1 MAGMDTSLFHPIV
14 ADWFTAKYSAP
25 TEPQARGW
33 PAIASGL
40 NTLIAAPTGSGKT
53 FTAFLVAIDTLFRK
67 AIAGKLPKQTEIL
80 YISPLKALS
89 NDIERNLREPLT
101 EILELARQRG
111 IEVPTIRAAVRTGD
125 TPTHIRNAMVKS
137 PPHILVTTPESL
149 YLMLTSERPRQ
160 TLSNVKTVIV
170 DEIHALARDK
180 RGSHLTLSLER
191 LASLVGTQPQR
202 IGLSATQ
209 RPLDRIARFLTGKTD
224 SLLPCEIIDAGHVR
238 DLDLGVETPIE
249 ELAAVCS
256 GEDWDIVYTR
266 LIELIESHRS
276 TLIFVN
282 TRRLAERLSYRLT
295 QMLGKDCVAGHHGS
309 LAKETR
315 LAAEQAL
322 KEGRLK
328 AIVATASLEM
338 GIDIGHVDLVCQI
351 NSPRSIAAFLQ
362 RVGRSG
368 HSLGKTPKGR
378 LFPLTRDELLE
389 SMALVRSVKRGQLD
403 AVIIPNNPLDI
414 LAQQIVAELA
424 CEPRTLDELFK
435 QVRRAD
441 PFRDLSREEFDRVIK
456 MLEDGVDPRT
466 RRGAWLLRDP
476 ASGELRAKKG
486 ARLRAVLSGGA
497 IPEKGEVRVMLE
509 DGTFVGTVDED
520 FAIDS
525 VGGDIF
531 HLGNQSLRIL
541 YFRGGELTVQDAKG
555 APASI
560 PFWFGEGPGRTI
572 ELCDALGELRDD
584 MANIVRH
591 GDDPTPLGQECGLT
605 EAGLTQAMAYI
616 AAQIA
621 AVGAVATTKR
631 VVFERFFDEA
641 GGMQLVVHAPFGSR
655 VTRPWGLALR
665 KRFCRSFDF
674 ELQAAAIDNGLLL
687 SMGPQHSLPL
697 DNLAK
702 LLHPRQAMEILEQA
716 IIVAPV
722 FQTRWRHNVTR
733 ALAVARSNGG
743 KRVPIFLQKFRS
755 DDLLAAAFP
764 ETVGCL
770 ENHHGDV
777 KVPDH
782 PLVQQT
788 MRDCMLEAMD
798 APQWMQTLNGLFD
811 GKIEIVLAETR
822 EPSPMA
828 HEVLNANPYAF
839 LDDAP
844 LEERRTRAVSTR
856 RSLGAR
862 EFDDLARLDA
872 PAIDE
877 INAEAWPEAR
887 GLEELEEALQ
897 DLIALPAVE
906 AETWRF
912 LLMELQAQGRAMLL
926 HASEDRRLWFSPAK
940 LPIVAALYPKAIIEP
955 APSFEWT
962 PIESHVALVELMRGQ
977 ILHRGPRTASQ
988 YAELLGLEA
997 STIHCGL
1004 EALEGEGLVMRG
1016 AYDGRLRNAL
1026 EPGAAPEAQWCERRL
1041 LARIHRRTIDRLRE
1055 KIQPVS
1061 IGDYVRFLFEHQRV
1075 SAAGQPAP
1083 VSAGEVIQLLEGWEA
1098 PAAAW
1103 EGSLLP
1109 VRMPEYDSSQ
1119 LDALFL
1125 EGEALWGRLNKAS
1138 QEDGT
1143 SATLSRASQLSI
1155 FRRESLPWLL
1165 ESHEVAANGAS
1176 LTSGAKDVVAA
1187 LAAKGALFP
1196 AELRQLAGLLP
1207 AQMDDALRELAGA
1220 GLATSDSFSAVRRLF
1235 ALSAA
1240 SSRAR
1245 KNAALAPGGRWSA
1258 FPPPLAAIDKVD
1270 RLTSWCQALL
1280 RRWGVVCRDTV
1291 LLEKHAPP
1299 WRELH
1304 AVLRK
1309 LEARG
1314 IVRGGRFVSMLGGQQ
1329 FALEGTITALRAVR
1343 DNPPAFSPVVISAC
1357 DPLNVFGVLD
1367 DSPRVAV
1374 SHRNFLLVEDGRL
1387 IATFVPSR
1395 ESDPVVFH
1403 EERLPTERA
1412 EFTRALL
1419 RGRMPEAP
1427 EMELK
1432 TADEPAR
1439 ND

>member
-1 MAGMDTSLFHPIV
+1 MQAMQTSLFHPIV
-14 ADWFTAKYSAP
+14 ADWFTAKYARP
-25 TEPQARGW
+25 TEPQVRGW
-33 PAIASGL
+33 PSIASGQH
-40 NTLIAAPTGSGKT
+40 TLIAAPTGSGKT
-53 FTAFLVAIDTLFRK
+53 FTAFLVAIDQLFRK
-67 AIAGKLPKQTEIL
+67 AIAGKLSRHTEVL

-89 NDIERNLREPLT
+89 NDIERNLREPLQ
-101 EILELARQRG
+101 EILALAKERG
-111 IEVPTIRAAVRTGD
+111 FDVPPIHAAVRTGD
-125 TPTHIRNAMVKS
+125 TPTHLRQALIKK

-149 YLMLTSERPRQ
+149 YLMLTSEKPRQ
-160 TLSNVKTVIV
+160 TLANVKTVIV

-180 RGSHLTLSLER
+180 RGSHLALSLER
-191 LASLVGTQPQR
+191 LTSLIGEQPQR

-209 RPLDRIARFLTGKTD
+209 RPLDRIARFLTGKSS
-224 SLLPCEIIDAGHVR
+224 SLFPCEIIDAGHTR
-238 DLDLGVETPIE
+238 DLDLAIETPLE
-249 ELAAVCS
+249 EYACVCS
-256 GEDWDIVYTR
+256 AEDWEVVYQR

-295 QMLGKDCVAGHHGS
+295 QLLGKDHVAGHHGS

-315 LAAEQAL
+315 LAAEVAL

-328 AIVATASLEM
+328 AIVATSSLEM

-368 HSLGKTPKGR
+368 HSLGKIPKGR

-389 SMALVRSVKRGQLD
+389 SMALIRGVKRGQLD
-403 AVIIPNNPLDI
+403 AVIIPHQPLDI
-414 LAQQIVAELA
+414 LTQQIVAELA
-424 CEPRTLDELFK
+424 CEPRTLDELFQ

-441 PFRDLSREEFDRVIK
+441 PFVDLSCEEFDRVIK

-466 RRGAWLLRDP
+466 RRGAWLMRDP
-476 ASGELRAKKG
+476 ASNQLRAKKG
-486 ARLRAVLSGGA
+486 ARLRALLSGGA
-497 IPEKGEVRVMLE
+497 IPEKGEVRVVMD

-541 YFRGGELTVQDAKG
+541 FFRGNELTVQDAKG

-572 ELCDALGELRDD
+572 ELCDVLSELRDD
-584 MANIVRH
+584 MANAVREGASH
-591 GDDPTPLGQECGLT
+591 FKIQEECGLSLHGI
-605 EAGLTQAMAYI
+605 EQAMAYI
-616 AAQIA
+616 AAQVA

-631 VVFERFFDEA
+631 VVFERFFDDS

-655 VTRPWGLALR
+655 VTRPWGLTLR

-716 IIVAPV
+716 IIVAPI

-788 MRDCMLEAMD
+788 MRDCMHEAMD
-798 APQWMQTLNGLFD
+798 APQWMKALNSLFD
-811 GKIEIVLAETR
+811 GGIEIVLAETR

-828 HEVLNANPYAF
+828 HELINANPYAF

-856 RSLGAR
+856 RSLGTR
-862 EFDDLARLDA
+862 EIDDLARLDA

-877 INAEAWPEAR
+877 VSAEAWPEAR
-887 GLEELEEALQ
+887 NIDELEESLQ
-897 DLIALPAVE
+897 DLVALPACD
-906 AETWRF
+906 AEPWRF
-912 LLMELQAQGRAMLL
+912 MLLELQRQGRARLMRI
-926 HASEDRRLWFSPAK
+926 SEELSLWFTPTR
-940 LPIVAALYPKAIIEP
+940 LPILAALYPTAEYEHIP
-955 APSFEWT
+955 TFEWT
-962 PIESHVALVELMRGQ
+962 PLESHVALVELLRGQ
-977 ILHRGPRTASQ
+977 VLHRGPKTASQ
-988 YAELLGLEA
+988 YSVLFGLDA
-997 STIHCGL
+997 STLHSGL

-1016 AYDGRLRNAL
+1016 AYDGRTKSLQDN
-1026 EPGAAPEAQWCERRL
+1026 GAPEAQWCERRL
-1041 LARIHRRTIDRLRE
+1041 LARIHRRTIERLRE

-1061 IGDYVRFLFEHQRV
+1061 GGDFIRFLFEHQHV
-1075 SAAGQPAP
+1075 ASAGQPAP
-1083 VSAGEVIQLLEGWEA
+1083 VCVGEVVEQLEGWES

-1103 EGSLLP
+1103 EGSLIPARL
-1109 VRMPEYDSSQ
+1109 PEYDSSQ

-1125 EGEALWGRLNKAS
+1125 EGEILWGRLSQVNKEDAS
-1138 QEDGT
+1138 A
-1143 SATLSRASQLSI
+1143 ATLSRASQLSI
-1155 FRRESLPWLL
+1155 FRRESLAWLL
-1165 ESHEVAANGAS
+1165 PPRENIPSIAMLSG
-1176 LTSGAKDVVAA
+1176 GAKDIVEA
-1187 LAAKGALFP
+1187 LAQKGALFP
-1196 AELRQLAGLLP
+1196 AEIRQLAGLLP
-1207 AQMDDALRELAGA
+1207 AQLDDALRELAGA

-1240 SSRAR
+1240 SSRSR
-1245 KNAALAPGGRWSA
+1245 KHAALAPGGRWSS
-1258 FPPPLAAIDKVD
+1258 FPPATSLLEKVD
-1270 RLTSWCQALL
+1270 RLTQWCHTLL

-1291 LLEKHAPP
+1291 QLEKHAPP

-1304 AVLRK
+1304 PILRRM
-1309 LEARG
+1309 EARG
-1314 IVRGGRFVSMLGGQQ
+1314 EVRGGRFVSGVSGEQ
-1329 FALEGTITALRAVR
+1329 FALEKSITALRAVR
-1343 DNPPAFSPVVISAC
+1343 DNPPGMQPVVISAC
-1357 DPLNVFGVLD
+1357 DPLNVFGVID
-1367 DSPRVAV
+1367 DSPRVAT

-1387 IATFVPSR
+1387 VATYVPSR
-1395 ESDPVVFH
+1395 EGDPIIFH
-1403 EERLPTERA
+1403 EERSPVERA
-1412 EFTRALL
+1412 ELTRGLL
-1419 RGRMPEAP
+1419 RGRIAASADNTTQ
-1427 EMELK
+1427 ELK
-1432 TADEPAR
+1432 TEAMP
-1439 ND
+1439 

>member
-1 MAGMDTSLFHPIV
+1 MQNSLFHPIV
-14 ADWFTAKYSAP
+14 ADWFTAKYATP
-25 TEPQARGW
+25 TEPQLRGW
-33 PAIASGL
+33 PSIASGQ

-67 AIAGKLPKQTEIL
+67 AIAGELPTQTEIL

-101 EILELARQRG
+101 EILALAKERG
-111 IEVPTIRAAVRTGD
+111 IEIPAIRAAVRTGD
-125 TPTHIRNAMVKS
+125 TPAHVRQALVKK

-160 TLSNVKTVIV
+160 TLSQVKTVIV

-180 RGSHLTLSLER
+180 RGSHLALSLER
-191 LASLVGTQPQR
+191 LTSLIGTPPQR

-209 RPLDRIARFLTGKTD
+209 RPLDRIARFLTGKQD
-224 SLLPCEIIDAGHVR
+224 SLFSCEIIDAGHVR
-238 DLDLGVETPIE
+238 DLDLAVETPID
-249 ELAAVCS
+249 ELEAVCS
-256 GEDWDIVYTR
+256 GEDWDVVYGR

-295 QMLGKDCVAGHHGS
+295 QLLGKDHVAGHHGS
-309 LAKETR
+309 LSKETR
-315 LAAEQAL
+315 LNAEQAL

-378 LFPLTRDELLE
+378 IFPLTRDELLE
-389 SMALVRSVKRGQLD
+389 SMALVRAVKRGQLD
-403 AVIIPNNPLDI
+403 AIIIPQKPLDI
-414 LAQQIVAELA
+414 LTQQIVAELA
-424 CEPRTLDELFK
+424 CEPRTMDELFA

-441 PFRDLSREEFDRVIK
+441 PYRDLSREEFDRVIK
-456 MLEDGVDPRT
+456 MLEEGVDPRT
-466 RRGAWLLRDP
+466 RRGAWLVRDP
-476 ASGELRAKKG
+476 ASGQMRAKKG
-486 ARLRAVLSGGA
+486 ARLRALLSGGA
-497 IPEKGEVRVMLE
+497 IPEKGEIRVMLE
-509 DGTFVGTVDED
+509 EGTFVGTVDED

-525 VGGDIF
+525 SAGDVF

-541 YFRGGELTVQDAKG
+541 FMRGGELTVADAKG

-572 ELCDALGELRDD
+572 ELCEVLGELRDD
-584 MANIVRH
+584 MANVARNGESH
-591 GDDPTPLGQECGLT
+591 FKLQEECGLT
-605 EAGLTQAMAYI
+605 LSGIEQAMAYI

-697 DNLAK
+697 DNLSK

-788 MRDCMLEAMD
+788 MRDCQLEAMD
-798 APQWMQTLNGLFD
+798 APQWMKTLHSLFD
-811 GKIEIVLAETR
+811 GEIEIVLAETR

-828 HEVLNANPYAF
+828 HEVINANPYAF

-856 RSLGAR
+856 RSLGGR

-877 INAEAWPEAR
+877 VNIEAWPEVR
-887 GLEELEEALQ
+887 SPEELEEVLQ
-897 DLIALPAVE
+897 DLVALPSSE
-906 AETWRF
+906 AEPWRF
-912 LLMELQAQGRAMLL
+912 MLEELKAQGRALEIAVSDSVT
-926 HASEDRRLWFSPAK
+926 HWCSPTRLPVMTALFPA
-940 LPIVAALYPKAIIEP
+940 AIIDP
-955 APSFEWT
+955 PSTFEFT
-962 PIESHVALVELMRGQ
+962 PIESHVALIEFLRGQ
-977 ILHRGPRTASQ
+977 VLHRGPRTASS
-988 YAELLGLEA
+988 YGKLLGIETSLA
-997 STIHCGL
+997 HAGL

-1016 AYDGRLRNAL
+1016 AYDARLKSFPP
-1026 EPGAAPEAQWCERRL
+1026 EGGAEEGQWCERRL
-1041 LARIHRRTIDRLRE
+1041 LSRIHRRTIDRLRE
-1055 KIQPVS
+1055 KIQPIS
-1061 IGDYVRFLFEHQRV
+1061 IGDFIRFLFEQQRV
-1075 SAAGQPAP
+1075 AAAGQPVP
-1083 VSAGEVIQLLEGWEA
+1083 VNAAEVIELLEGWEA
-1098 PAAAW
+1098 PAAVW
-1103 EGSLLP
+1103 EGSLIP
-1109 VRMPEYDSSQ
+1109 VRLREYESSQ
-1119 LDALFL
+1119 LDGLFL

-1138 QEDGT
+1138 QEDAT

-1165 ESHEVAANGAS
+1165 ESHLTAPTSDS
-1176 LTSGAKDVVAA
+1176 LSSSAKDIVAA
-1187 LAAKGALFP
+1187 LATKGALFP
-1196 AELRQLAGLLP
+1196 AELRQVAGLLP
-1207 AQMDDALRELAGA
+1207 SQLDDALRELAGA
-1220 GLATSDSFSAVRRLF
+1220 GLATSDSFAAVRRLF

-1245 KNAALAPGGRWSA
+1245 KHAALAPGGRWSA
-1258 FPPPLAAIDKVD
+1258 FPPVLPPIEKID
-1270 RLTSWCQALL
+1270 RLTAWCHALL
-1280 RRWGVVCRDTV
+1280 RRWGVICRDTV

-1299 WRELH
+1299 WRDLH
-1304 AVLRK
+1304 AILRRM
-1309 LEARG
+1309 EARG
-1314 IVRGGRFVSMLGGQQ
+1314 EVRGGRFVSMLAGQQ
-1329 FALEGTITALRAVR
+1329 FALEPTITALRAVR
-1343 DNPPAFSPVVISAC
+1343 DNPPAFSPVVLSAC
-1357 DPLNVFGVLD
+1357 DPLNVFGILD

-1395 ESDPVVFH
+1395 EGDPVVFH
-1403 EERLPTERA
+1403 EDRLVTEKA
-1412 EFTRALL
+1412 DLTRSLL
-1419 RGRMPEAP
+1419 RGKMIAAVEEP
-1427 EMELK
+1427 
-1432 TADEPAR
+1432 TAETI
-1439 ND
+1439 

>member
-1 MAGMDTSLFHPIV
+1 MQTALFHPVV
-14 ADWFTAKYSAP
+14 ADWFTSKYSSP
-25 TEPQARGW
+25 TEPQTRGW
-33 PAIASGL
+33 PAIASGQ

-67 AIAGKLPKQTEIL
+67 AIAGELSRQTEIL

-101 EILELARQRG
+101 EILALAKERG
-111 IEVPTIRAAVRTGD
+111 FDIPPIHAAVRTGD
-125 TPTHIRNAMVKS
+125 TPTHLRNAMVKK

-149 YLMLTSERPRQ
+149 YLMLTSERPRK
-160 TLSNVKTVIV
+160 TLANVKTVIV

-191 LASLVGTQPQR
+191 LASLVGTPPQR

-209 RPLDRIARFLTGKTD
+209 RPLDRIARFLTGRTD
-224 SLLPCEIIDAGHVR
+224 SILPCEIIDAGHVR
-238 DLDLGVETPIE
+238 DLDLAIETPIE

-295 QMLGKDCVAGHHGS
+295 QMLGEAHVAGHHGS

-389 SMALVRSVKRGQLD
+389 SMALVRGVKRGQLD
-403 AVIIPNNPLDI
+403 AVIIPKNPLDI

-424 CEPRTLDELFK
+424 SEPMTGDELYK

-441 PFRDLSREEFDRVIK
+441 PFRDLTREEFDRVIK
-456 MLEDGVDPRT
+456 MLEEGVDPRT

-476 ASGELRAKKG
+476 ASGQLRAKKG
-486 ARLRAVLSGGA
+486 AKLRAVLSGGA

-509 DGTFVGTVDED
+509 EGTFVGTVDED

-525 VGGDIF
+525 ASGDIF

-541 YFRGGELTVQDAKG
+541 FFRGGELTVQDAKG

-572 ELCDALGELRDD
+572 ELCEVLGDLRDD
-584 MANIVRH
+584 MANIVKR
-591 GDDPTPLGQECGLT
+591 GEDPAELGKECGLT

-616 AAQIA
+616 SAQVA
-621 AVGAVATTKR
+621 AVGTVATTKR

-697 DNLAK
+697 DNLAR

-811 GKIEIVLAETR
+811 GNIEIVVADTR

-856 RSLGAR
+856 RSLGSR
-862 EFDDLARLDA
+862 EMDDLARLDE

-877 INAEAWPEAR
+877 IAAEAWPDAR
-887 GLEELEEALQ
+887 TPEELEESLQ
-897 DLIALPAVE
+897 DLVALPQVE
-906 AETWRF
+906 AEPWKF
-912 LLMELQAQGRAMLL
+912 LLLELQSQGRAMLMQVNESV
-926 HASEDRRLWFSPAK
+926 ALWFSPTR
-940 LPIVAALYPKAIIEP
+940 LPILAALFPNCPFEPTPK
-955 APSFEWT
+955 FEWS
-962 PIESHVALVELMRGQ
+962 PLESHIAIVELLRGQ
-977 ILHRGPRTASQ
+977 ILHRGPKTVSQ
-988 YAELLGLEA
+988 YAALLGLEA
-997 STIHCGL
+997 SLLHSGL

-1016 AYDGRLRNAL
+1016 AYDRRLKTLR
-1026 EPGAAPEAQWCERRL
+1026 EDGSPEAQWCERRL

-1061 IGDYVRFLFEHQRV
+1061 IGDFIRFLFEHQRV

-1083 VSAGEVIQLLEGWEA
+1083 VSAGEVIELLEGWEA

-1103 EGSLLP
+1103 EGSLIPTRL
-1109 VRMPEYDSSQ
+1109 PEYDSSQ

-1138 QEDGT
+1138 QEDAT

-1155 FRRESLPWLL
+1155 FRREALPWLL
-1165 ESHEVAANGAS
+1165 ESHTNAPLGGS
-1176 LTSGAKDVVAA
+1176 ITSAAKDVVEA
-1187 LAAKGALFP
+1187 LATKGALFP
-1196 AELRQLAGLLP
+1196 AELRQLTSLLP
-1207 AQMDDALRELAGA
+1207 TQLDDALRELAGA

-1240 SSRAR
+1240 GARAR

-1258 FPPPLAAIDKVD
+1258 FPPPLPPIEKID
-1270 RLTSWCQALL
+1270 RLTAWCRALL
-1280 RRWGVVCRDTV
+1280 RRWGVVCRDMV

-1299 WRELH
+1299 WREIH
-1304 AVLRK
+1304 TVLRRM
-1309 LEARG
+1309 EARG
-1314 IVRGGRFVSMLGGQQ
+1314 EVRGGRFVAMLGGQQ
-1329 FALEGTITALRAVR
+1329 FALEPTISALRAVR
-1343 DNPPAFSPVVISAC
+1343 DNPPAFTPVVLSAC
-1357 DPLNVFGVLD
+1357 DPLNVFGILD
-1367 DSPRVAV
+1367 DSPRVPV

-1387 IATFVPSR
+1387 IATYVPSR
-1395 ESDPVVFH
+1395 EADPVVFH

-1412 EFTRALL
+1412 DITRALL
-1419 RGRMPEAP
+1419 RGRMPDKAGLETAVTEAITP
-1427 EMELK
+1427 DDHLI
-1432 TADEPAR
+1432 
-1439 ND
+1439 

>member
-1 MAGMDTSLFHPIV
+1 MRLMQTSLFHPVV
-14 ADWFTAKYSAP
+14 ADWFTAKYSQP

-33 PAIASGL
+33 PAIASGQ

-53 FTAFLVAIDTLFRK
+53 FTAFLVAIDQLFRK
-67 AIAGKLPKQTEIL
+67 AIAGDLQRRTEIL

-101 EILELARQRG
+101 EILALAKERG
-111 IEVPTIRAAVRTGD
+111 YDIPPIHAAVRTGD
-125 TPTHIRNAMVKS
+125 TPAHLRQALIKK

-160 TLSNVKTVIV
+160 TLANVKTVIV

-191 LASLVGTQPQR
+191 LTSLVGESPQR

-209 RPLDRIARFLTGKTD
+209 RPLDRIAKFLTGKTD
-224 SLLPCEIIDAGHVR
+224 SLFPCEIIDAGHTR
-238 DLDLGVETPIE
+238 DLDLGIETPLE
-249 ELAAVCS
+249 EYACVCS
-256 GEDWDIVYTR
+256 AEDWEVVYQR

-295 QMLGKDCVAGHHGS
+295 QLLGKDHVAGHHGS

-315 LAAEQAL
+315 LAAEVAL

-328 AIVATASLEM
+328 AIVATSSLEM

-351 NSPRSIAAFLQ
+351 NSPRSIAALLQ

-389 SMALVRSVKRGQLD
+389 AMALVRGVKRGQLD
-403 AVIIPNNPLDI
+403 AVIIPQQPLDI
-414 LAQQIVAELA
+414 LTQQIVAELA
-424 CEPRTLDELFK
+424 CEPRTLDELFQ

-441 PFRDLSREEFDRVIK
+441 PYADLTREEFDRVIK

-466 RRGAWLLRDP
+466 RRGAWLMRDP
-476 ASGELRAKKG
+476 ASNQLRAKKG
-486 ARLRAVLSGGA
+486 ARLRALLSGGA
-497 IPEKGEVRVMLE
+497 IPEKGEIRVVME
-509 DGTFVGTVDED
+509 DGTFVGSVDED

-531 HLGNQSLRIL
+531 HLGNQSLRIIF
-541 YFRGGELTVQDAKG
+541 FRGNELTVQDAKG

-572 ELCDALGELRDD
+572 ELCDVLSELRDD
-584 MANIVRH
+584 MANVVREGSSH
-591 GDDPTPLGQECGLT
+591 FKIQEECGLSLHGI
-605 EAGLTQAMAYI
+605 EQAMAYI

-631 VVFERFFDEA
+631 VVFERFFDDA

-655 VTRPWGLALR
+655 VTRPWGLSLR

-798 APQWMQTLNGLFD
+798 APQWMKALNALFD
-811 GKIEIVLAETR
+811 GGIEIVLAETR

-828 HEVLNANPYAF
+828 HELLNANPYAF

-856 RSLGAR
+856 RSLGSR
-862 EFDDLARLDA
+862 EIDDLARLDA

-877 INAEAWPEAR
+877 VTLEAWPEAR
-887 GLEELEEALQ
+887 NIDELEEALQ
-897 DLIALPAVE
+897 DLVALPACE
-906 AETWRF
+906 AEPWRF
-912 LLMELQAQGRAMLL
+912 LLLDLQSQDRAMLMRV
-926 HASEDRRLWFSPAK
+926 SDEVSLWFSPTR
-940 LPIVAALYPKAIIEP
+940 LPIFASLFPTGHYEP
-955 APSFEWT
+955 SASFEWT
-962 PIESHVALVELMRGQ
+962 PIESHVALVELLRGQ
-977 ILHRGPRTASQ
+977 ILHRGPKTASQ
-988 YAELLGLEA
+988 YAALLGLES
-997 STIHCGL
+997 STIHAGL

-1016 AYDGRLRNAL
+1016 VYDGRIKSLQEN
-1026 EPGAAPEAQWCERRL
+1026 GSPEAQWCERRL
-1041 LARIHRRTIDRLRE
+1041 LSRIHRRTIERLRE

-1061 IGDYVRFLFEHQRV
+1061 SGDFIRFLFEHQRV
-1075 SAAGQPAP
+1075 ATAGHPAP
-1083 VSAGEVIQLLEGWEA
+1083 VSAGEVIELLEGWEA

-1103 EGSLLP
+1103 EGALIP
-1109 VRMPEYDSSQ
+1109 VRLSEYDSSQ

-1125 EGEALWGRLNKAS
+1125 EGELLWGRLGQINKEDAS
-1138 QEDGT
+1138 A
-1143 SATLSRASQLSI
+1143 ATLSRASQLSI
-1155 FRRESLPWLL
+1155 FRRQSLAWLL
-1165 ESHEVAANGAS
+1165 PPREFAQSIESI
-1176 LTSGAKDVVAA
+1176 SGAAKDIVDA
-1187 LAAKGALFP
+1187 LSTKGALFP
-1196 AELRQLAGLLP
+1196 AELRQQASLLP
-1207 AQMDDALRELAGA
+1207 AQLDDALRELAGA

-1235 ALSAA
+1235 ALSSA
-1240 SSRAR
+1240 SARAR
-1245 KNAALAPGGRWSA
+1245 KHAALAPGGRWSA
-1258 FPPPLAAIDKVD
+1258 FPPNIAPVEKID
-1270 RLTSWCQALL
+1270 RLTAWCHTLL
-1280 RRWGVVCRDTV
+1280 RRWGVICRDIIQ
-1291 LLEKHAPP
+1291 LEKHAPP

-1304 AVLRK
+1304 SILRR

-1314 IVRGGRFVSMLGGQQ
+1314 EVRGGRFVSGIAGEQ
-1329 FALEGTITALRAVR
+1329 FALEQSISALRAVR
-1343 DNPPAFSPVVISAC
+1343 DNPPASQPVVLSAC
-1357 DPLNVFGVLD
+1357 DPLNVFGLLD
-1367 DSPRVAV
+1367 DSPRVPA

-1387 IATFVPSR
+1387 VATFVPSR
-1395 ESDPVVFH
+1395 EGDPVVFH
-1403 EERLPTERA
+1403 EERSPIERA
-1412 EFTRALL
+1412 ELTRGLL
-1419 RGRMPEAP
+1419 RGRIALPN
-1427 EMELK
+1427 
-1432 TADEPAR
+1432 DEPIAETSSEASF
-1439 ND
+1439 